1 MSLPVVAQRFID
13 AITIGDAD
21 AARSCYAPDADI
33 WHNFDDIT
41 QTVDAASLHHRH
53 KVTPYL
59 GRTVR
64 GRVDTT
70 WLRGREVWNGT
81 HHGPHGRGL
90 AHSPHSV

>member
-41 QTVDAASLHHRH
+41 QTVDDNIAEFLRTRRSMEIWIESAPDAFPTFAERIGASGDIDAAIAEFGIRH
-53 KVTPYL
+53 
-59 GRTVR
+59 
-64 GRVDTT
+64 
-70 WLRGREVWNGT
+70 N
-81 HHGPHGRGL
+81 
-90 AHSPHSV
+90 AS